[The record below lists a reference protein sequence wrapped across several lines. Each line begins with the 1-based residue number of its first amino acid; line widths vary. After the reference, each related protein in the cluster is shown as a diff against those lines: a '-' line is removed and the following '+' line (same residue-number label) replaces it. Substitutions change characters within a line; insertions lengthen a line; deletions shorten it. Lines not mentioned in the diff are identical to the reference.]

1 MIALKP
7 KWYEHKPYHTHKDGV
22 FVDLKKVL
30 KNDHNIKPPHISQS
44 LQNTEFWVKRKKKE
58 CTVVIGESW
67 TYGESLKDLILS
79 AHNKFDLE
87 TQLNYCWGTQVAT
100 LLDTDYYQYAVPGNN
115 NFTMFSSVERILS
128 TVCPLYDTVY
138 LLVQMTE
145 PSREDIIINEL
156 KDHPM
161 SKLYN
166 KEWLKTVNVKEWC
179 VENET
184 VLLRQLENDIAK
196 YNNVKTTVWKNFCKF
211 QTNKDYSFKMLQET
225 WIEFSARINGYK
237 VESQDF
243 YVTAWL
249 HDFLEKYPI
258 KNTPKYLNNQLDKI
272 EASNNFLQTSH
283 DHKPHPDS
291 GSHKVWGFNVYN
303 LMEK

>member
-115 NFTMFSSVERILS
+115 NFTMFNSVKRILS
-128 TVCPLYDTVY
+128 TVYPLYDTVY

-211 QTNKDYSFKMLQET
+211 QTNKDYSFKML
-225 WIEFSARINGYK
+225 
-237 VESQDF
+237 
-243 YVTAWL
+243 
-249 HDFLEKYPI
+249 
-258 KNTPKYLNNQLDKI
+258 
-272 EASNNFLQTSH
+272 LQRTS
-283 DHKPHPDS
+283 K
-291 GSHKVWGFNVYN
+291 
-303 LMEK
+303 

>member
-1 MIALKP
+1 MIVP
-7 KWYEHKPYHTHKDGV
+7 KWYKFTPHHSHKDGL
-22 FVDLKKVL
+22 FVDCRKIVV
-30 KNDHNIKPPHISQS
+30 NHHNIRPPHINPNV
-44 LQNTEFWVKRKKKE
+44 QNTEFWIKRKKQT
-58 CTVVIGESW
+58 CTVVLGESW
-67 TYGESLKDLILS
+67 TYGESLMNLVS
-79 AHNKFDLE
+79 SNQHKFDLE
-87 TQLNYCWGTQVAT
+87 TQINHCWGPTTAT

-115 NFTMFSSVERILS
+115 NVTIFGAVERILE
-128 TVCPLYDTVY
+128 TVSPLYDTVY

-211 QTNKDYSFKMLQET
+211 QTNKVYSFKMLQET

-237 VESQDF
+237 VESPDF

>member
-1 MIALKP
+1 
-7 KWYEHKPYHTHKDGV
+7 
-22 FVDLKKVL
+22 
-30 KNDHNIKPPHISQS
+30 
-44 LQNTEFWVKRKKKE
+44 
-58 CTVVIGESW
+58 
-67 TYGESLKDLILS
+67 
-79 AHNKFDLE
+79 
-87 TQLNYCWGTQVAT
+87 
-100 LLDTDYYQYAVPGNN
+100 
-115 NFTMFSSVERILS
+115 
-128 TVCPLYDTVY
+128 
-138 LLVQMTE
+138 LVQMTE

-237 VESQDF
+237 VESPDF